1 MRTSKNTG
9 SSIVKSAP
17 AIKHMD
23 PEQNVIHKSQP
34 PQTVPTQF
42 GTFVQHTFTENET
55 GKQHLALTLGSWRKN
70 KPVPVRI
77 HSECLTG
84 DVFGSARCD
93 CGDQLNLALELFQTW
108 GVGLLIYLRQEG
120 RGIGLANKIR
130 AYQLQ
135 DQGFDTVD
143 ANLELGF
150 SADERSYHCAS
161 EILNHLE
168 VGSVQ
173 LLTNNPDKI
182 TALENLGI
190 VVSRRIP
197 IEPTIKSESADYM
210 LTKLERMGHI
220 LSPIAD
226 VQKSETLY
234 KH

>member
-1 MRTSKNTG
+1 M
-9 SSIVKSAP
+9 IY
-17 AIKHMD
+17 
-23 PEQNVIHKSQP
+23 KSQP
-34 PQTVPTQF
+34 PQTVPTRF
-42 GTFVQHTFTENET
+42 GTFVQHTFTENDT
-55 GKQHLALTLGSWRKN
+55 GKQHMALALGSWCKS

-84 DVFGSARCD
+84 DVFGSAKCD

-143 ANLELGF
+143 ANLALGF
-150 SADERSYHCAS
+150 SADGRSYDCVF
-161 EILNHLE
+161 EILNHLD

-182 TALENLGI
+182 LAIENLGI
-190 VVSRRIP
+190 NVNGRIP
-197 IEPTIKSESADYM
+197 IEPKIKPESANYM
-210 LTKLERMGHI
+210 RTKMERMGHI
-220 LSPIAD
+220 LSPKVGVLKFEA
-226 VQKSETLY
+226 VCNS
-234 KH
+234 